1 MRSVDE
7 LWLETLQQINARA
20 SHEIKGALNG
30 VSVNLEVVRS
40 RAAKADAAAVAVAP
54 FANSAADQ
62 LEEVISMA
70 DALLLL
76 GRAPRDPIE
85 VGATIRQ
92 LVAILGPAARSE
104 GGSLRVEEVS
114 PGAPGKGVRANGNM
128 VRLTIGAAMLAALR
142 RAGETRCRQVRC
154 RVEVGEETVVVV
166 ECVDDSKTE
175 KLQIEPEIVAAA
187 TEGGVRVQLEEQ
199 AISLAFARAG
209 AARQRTHER
218 A

>member
-20 SHEIKGALNG
+20 SHEVNGALNG

-40 RAAKADAAAVAVAP
+40 RSAKADAAAVAVAS
-54 FANSAADQ
+54 FASSAADQ
-62 LEEVISMA
+62 LEEVIAMA

-76 GRAPRDPIE
+76 GRAPRDPVE

-92 LVAILGPAARSE
+92 LVAILGPSARSE
-104 GGSLRVEEVS
+104 GGSLRVEETT
-114 PGAPGKGVRANGNM
+114 PGAAAKGVRAPGNM

-142 RAGETRCRQVRC
+142 PVGENRCRHVRC
-154 RVEVGEETVVVV
+154 VLEVGEETVVVIKSLDQSNG
-166 ECVDDSKTE
+166 ERP
-175 KLQIEPEIVAAA
+175 QIAPEIVAAA
-187 TEGGVRVQLEEQ
+187 TEGGVRVQLEEH

-209 AARQRTHER
+209 AARQRTHET